1 MNVNVKFVPFAEKQ
15 DTGGVYLYRYYRY
28 HIVEE

>member
-15 DTGGVYLYRYYRY
+15 DTGGVWHRYYRY

>member
-15 DTGGVYLYRYYRY
+15 DTGGVHRYYRY